1 MKITCMYNHGFDFI
15 DCANTFKVNSL
26 SRQYFG
32 EDLTQMSSG
41 SYGVFMDST
50 SPQAFVDM
58 LQMLREIRF
67 FEDIT
72 LGSAV
77 DDGTYT
83 WLVMEYAPF
92 SNLYRFSVEFSHFA
106 EMTKIA
112 MLYADLVQHLSYLE
126 DHFRI
131 VLDFDE
137 PDPVSL
143 EVISLSPALAWR
155 TLMDFSQQ
163 KIINLSLIGGD
174 KFVQ

>member
-1 MKITCMYNHGFDFI
+1 MKITNMYFNGF
-15 DCANTFKVNSL
+15 TFSNCSNISKVNLL
-26 SRQYFG
+26 SRYHTG
-32 EDLTQMSSG
+32 EDLERIIGDSFLVYFDSDRPG
-41 SYGVFMDST
+41 IYGRV
-50 SPQAFVDM
+50 
-58 LQMLREIRF
+58 LQMLREILF
-67 FEDIT
+67 LEEIT

-112 MLYADLVQHLSYLE
+112 MLYADLFQHLSAKKE
-126 DHFRI
+126 HFRV

-143 EVISLSPALAWR
+143 EVISLSPVLAWR

-174 KFVQ
+174 KLVQ

>member
-1 MKITCMYNHGFDFI
+1 MKITRMYNYGFDFV
-15 DCANTFKVNSL
+15 DCTDVLKVNSL
-26 SRQYFG
+26 SRQHAG

-41 SYGVFMDST
+41 SYGVFMDPAGSQT
-50 SPQAFVDM
+50 SADM

-67 FEDIT
+67 IEDVT

-112 MLYADLVQHLSYLE
+112 MLYADLFQHLSAKKE
-126 DHFRI
+126 HFRV

-137 PDPVSL
+137 PDPVFL

-155 TLMDFSQQ
+155 TLMSFSQQ

>member
-1 MKITCMYNHGFDFI
+1 MKITCMYNYGFDFTN
-15 DCANTFKVNSL
+15 CTNTFKVNSL

-32 EDLTQMSSG
+32 EDPTQMSSG
-41 SYGVFMDST
+41 SYGVFMDPT
-50 SPQAFVDM
+50 SPQAFADM

-67 FEDIT
+67 LEDIT
-72 LGSAV
+72 LGSAA

-92 SNLYRFSVEFSHFA
+92 SNLYRFSVEFSYFA

-112 MLYADLVQHLSYLE
+112 MLYADLFQQLSAKKE
-126 DHFRI
+126 HFRV

-137 PDPVSL
+137 PNPVSL

-155 TLMDFSQQ
+155 TLMSFSQQ

>member
-1 MKITCMYNHGFDFI
+1 MKITRMYNYGFDFT
-15 DCANTFKVNSL
+15 DCTDVLKVNSL
-26 SRQYFG
+26 SRHHVG
-32 EDLTQMSSG
+32 EDLTQMSGG
-41 SYGVFMDST
+41 SYGVFMDPAGSHT
-50 SPQAFVDM
+50 SADI

-67 FEDIT
+67 LEDIT

-112 MLYADLVQHLSYLE
+112 MLYADLFQQLSAKKE
-126 DHFRI
+126 HFRV

-155 TLMDFSQQ
+155 ALMSFSQQ

-174 KFVQ
+174 KLVQ

>member
-1 MKITCMYNHGFDFI
+1 MYSNGF
-15 DCANTFKVNSL
+15 TFSNCFNISKVNLL
-26 SRQYFG
+26 SRYHVG
-32 EDLTQMSSG
+32 EDLDQIAGDVYTV
-41 SYGVFMDST
+41 YFDST
-50 SPQAFVDM
+50 KPGAHGHI

-112 MLYADLVQHLSYLE
+112 MLYADLVHHLSYLE

-143 EVISLSPALAWR
+143 EVISLSPVLAWR